1 MGSMSMLLITSLNP
15 KQLNAAAASTMG
27 DLDNLPPLP
36 SKAEATLSDAMED
49 IRVRAE
55 TMSSLLRDIIDRPP
69 RHWGIN
75 E

>member
-1 MGSMSMLLITSLNP
+1 MSMLLITSLDP
-15 KQLNAAAASTMG
+15 KQLNAAVASTIV
-27 DLDNLPPLP
+27 DLDNQPALS
-36 SKAEATLSDAMED
+36 SKAEASLSDAMED

>member
-1 MGSMSMLLITSLNP
+1 MSTPLVTSDP
-15 KQLNAAAASTMG
+15 KLSNAAVSPAVAVPG
-27 DLDNLPPLP
+27 HPLALS
-36 SKAEATLSDAMED
+36 SKPDAILSDPMED

-55 TMSSLLRDIIDRPP
+55 TISSLLREIIDQRPP

>member
-1 MGSMSMLLITSLNP
+1 MNMLLGTSLNP
-15 KQLNAAAASTMG
+15 KQLNAAAVSTIG
-27 DLDNLPPLP
+27 DLDKLP
-36 SKAEATLSDAMED
+36 SLSSQAETTLSDAMED